1 MTLLELDQSRL
12 EETLWEA
19 LINSF
24 DWNPEDQDVMTCV
37 EVLVGH
43 EVELA
48 DLVLLCGKEL
58 NETSNRAKER
68 QPNGSTTHF

>member
-1 MTLLELDQSRL
+1 
-12 EETLWEA
+12 
-19 LINSF
+19 
-24 DWNPEDQDVMTCV
+24 MTCV

-68 QPNGSTTHF
+68 